1 MRNETIATSISVAIL
16 ACLALVY
23 GALMA
28 TLAEP
33 VYTEASAT
41 CTYGCPLQGSGR
53 RRVDGLTECLYAEGK
68 LIETRERLPEYQY
81 IRVCELTYDLEGSE
95 SPLTR
100 QYIVTY

>member
-1 MRNETIATSISVAIL
+1 MS
-16 ACLALVY
+16 
-23 GALMA
+23 

-33 VYTEASAT
+33 YQKHPPPVLTGARRRIRTSA
-41 CTYGCPLQGSGR
+41 GR
-53 RRVDGLTECLYAEGK
+53 RSYGCLYAEGK